1 MSEIIKNLVPV
12 RVMPSSGDTTIVFSR
27 LVTTSEGKQALEQ
40 WTLGNDFG
48 GHWVTFPA
56 MTQFHVISA
65 VEKTDTWCLAVEID
79 GQDEPKGLVLR
90 RKAYENLKLAVEGQ
104 LQEFLIKKAMN
115 EAAKA
120 KTTAAKTTT
129 SKAPTKAAPKVIEI
143 AVDPIE
149 APAPEAPAA
158 EATTTETK
166 NEEAAAQ
173 PEADAAGAQPEIP
186 AAVDPIIDAE
196 EIKPVVE
203 AEAADSNDSNIEE
216 VDLDSLLSE

>member
-27 LVTTSEGKQALEQ
+27 LITTPEGKQALEQ

-56 MTQFHVISA
+56 MTQFHLISA
-65 VEKTDTWCLAVEID
+65 VEKTDTWCMAVELE
-79 GQDEPKGLVLR
+79 GNPEPKGLVLR
-90 RKAYENLKLAVEGQ
+90 RKAYDNLKAAVEGQ

-120 KTTAAKTTT
+120 KTTTSKTTT

-143 AVDPIE
+143 AVDPVVE

-158 EATTTETK
+158 EAATTETK
-166 NEEAAAQ
+166 NEETAAQ

-196 EIKPVVE
+196 EVE